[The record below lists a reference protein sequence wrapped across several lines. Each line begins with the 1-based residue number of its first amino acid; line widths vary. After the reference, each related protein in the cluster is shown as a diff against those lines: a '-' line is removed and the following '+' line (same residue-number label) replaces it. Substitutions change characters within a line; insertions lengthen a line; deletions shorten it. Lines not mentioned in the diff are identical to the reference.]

1 MTVAI
6 PFLIVALLG
15 NFETVNYTEG
25 ERKESSGSVE
35 AESESVNQKMVAPEH
50 PALARLLLLEGGLKG
65 IRIRSGKCLGCFP
78 MPHRRIKYRFSPV

>member
-25 ERKESSGSVE
+25 ERKESSVSVE
-35 AESESVNQKMVAPEH
+35 AESVCESED
-50 PALARLLLLEGGLKG
+50 GGG
-65 IRIRSGKCLGCFP
+65 S
-78 MPHRRIKYRFSPV
+78 